1 MNTQVIAVRPSDTHD
16 PSGVA
21 GMVAECLP
29 SIRRW
34 AHRRLPAAAR
44 GPLETCDL
52 VQEVALRML
61 SKREVFNVRHPNA
74 VQGYMHRV
82 LINLI
87 RDEVR
92 RIARRPVST
101 ELPDELPS
109 HDPSPLDDVLG
120 RDAVATYRRALIEL
134 RPKDRALIVARFEQG
149 HSAQEIEREF
159 GYPSTNAARV
169 AVSRALMA
177 LARQTSRIAEGVSPA
192 GGSVAGRCE
201 Q

>member
-1 MNTQVIAVRPSDTHD
+1 MDTQFIAAQTAENHD

-21 GMVAECLP
+21 TLVAECLP
-29 SIRRW
+29 AIRKF

-61 SKREVFNVRHPNA
+61 SKRDVFDVRHPYA

-92 RIARRPVST
+92 RIARRPPSA
-101 ELPDELPS
+101 ELPEEAELTS
-109 HDPSPLDDVLG
+109 KGASPLDHVLE
-120 RDAVATYRRALIEL
+120 RDAEDTYRRALAVL
-134 RPKDRALIVARFEQG
+134 RPKDRDLIVARIDRG
-149 HSAQEIEREF
+149 RSAQEIEREF
-159 GYPSTNAARV
+159 GFPSTNAARV
-169 AVSRALMA
+169 AVSRALAA
-177 LARQTSRIAEGVSPA
+177 LAR
-192 GGSVAGRCE
+192 SVAIVEGR
-201 Q
+201 